1 MATAAPSSSISSIL
15 TTVPAVYNSPAHI
28 AQLKFFIATIVSNAN
43 ITIDENN
50 GKVPLLHV
58 NGVAHPFFVPNAAV
72 RFFLGQSATG
82 ELTHNEMIEWEETL
96 PYHNPPTFSSD
107 ELNKASTFVESLGQN
122 TENGTLRAVDVILF
136 ARFYPWWSAVDSD
149 VRDTYPIL
157 SKRIAQL
164 SQLPTIAKAIETL
177 TAKVN
182 VAPPKIIANESHRKI
197 NTNYSISLSHDQ
209 IKLPIPGQEN
219 VLITSALP
227 YVNNVPHLGNII
239 GAVLSADVYSRF
251 CRIRGINSLY
261 ICGTDEYGTA
271 TETKALEEGVTC
283 QELCDKFHKLHSD
296 VYKWFEI
303 DFDYFGRTTTPQ
315 QTVIAQD
322 IFKGLVKNEY
332 TLIES
337 MTQLYCEQC
346 HRFLADRYVEGT
358 CPKCG
363 YDDARGDQCDGC
375 GQLLNAHELIKP
387 RCKLDGNAPV
397 TRDSKHIFVDLPKLQ
412 PACEAFFK
420 ESSIKGNWT
429 SNGRTITASWLNEGL
444 KPRCITRDLKWGTP
458 VPYEGMED
466 KVFYVWYDAPIGY
479 PSITANYTP
488 DWEKWWKNPDEV
500 KLYQFMGKDNVPFHT
515 VIFPSC
521 LMGTNDP
528 WTLLHHLSTTEYLN
542 YEDTKFSKS
551 RNIGVFGDNAQ
562 ETGVPPS
569 VWRYYLLSSRPE
581 TNDSIFTWKE
591 MIAKNNNE
599 LLANVGNFCNRVIR
613 FLDSPKYNS
622 VLPAISIE
630 SDVEQ
635 EKMVADIQALV
646 GQYIDALK
654 QVKIR
659 AALRIAMEVSARG
672 NQYLQDQRLDNALY
686 ADQRTRCDTVVG
698 VAANLVYLLA
708 SLFFPFM
715 PSTSE
720 AIWRQ
725 LNAPPR
731 QLADQWTMDLL
742 PGHRIG
748 EPNIYSNALNRNK
761 K

>member
-1 MATAAPSSSISSIL
+1 MTIL
-15 TTVPAVYNSPAHI
+15 IYI
-28 AQLKFFIATIVSNAN
+28 
-43 ITIDENN
+43 
-50 GKVPLLHV
+50 
-58 NGVAHPFFVPNAAV
+58 
-72 RFFLGQSATG
+72 
-82 ELTHNEMIEWEETL
+82 
-96 PYHNPPTFSSD
+96 Y
-107 ELNKASTFVESLGQN
+107 
-122 TENGTLRAVDVILF
+122 
-136 ARFYPWWSAVDSD
+136 
-149 VRDTYPIL
+149 
-157 SKRIAQL
+157 
-164 SQLPTIAKAIETL
+164 
-177 TAKVN
+177 
-182 VAPPKIIANESHRKI
+182 IIAYH
-197 NTNYSISLSHDQ
+197 SIR
-209 IKLPIPGQEN
+209 LPIPGQEN

-283 QELCDKFHKLHSD
+283 QELCDKFHRLHSN

-303 DFDYFGRTTTPQ
+303 DFDYFGRTTTQQ
-315 QTVIAQD
+315 QTHIAQD
-322 IFKGLVKNEY
+322 IFKKLDKNGY

-363 YDDARGDQCDGC
+363 FDDARGDQCDGC
-375 GQLLNAHELIKP
+375 GQLLNAHELVKP
-387 RCKLDGNAPV
+387 RCKLDGNTPV
-397 TRDSKHIFVDLPKLQ
+397 TRDSNHIFVDLPKLQ

-420 ESSIKGNWT
+420 ESSVKGNWS
-429 SNGRTITASWLNEGL
+429 SNGRTITSSWLNEGL

-458 VPYEGMED
+458 VPYPGMED

-479 PSITANYTP
+479 PSITANYTSE
-488 DWEKWWKNPDEV
+488 WEQWWKNPDQV
-500 KLYQFMGKDNVPFHT
+500 KLYQFMGKDNVPFHS

-521 LMGTNDP
+521 LLGTGES

-569 VWRYYLLSSRPE
+569 VWRYYLLSARPE

-599 LLANVGNFCNRVIR
+599 LLANVGNFCNRVVR
-613 FLDSPKYNS
+613 FVDSPKYNS
-622 VLPAISIE
+622 VLPEFTVAEEPEQQLIADIE
-630 SDVEQ
+630 SLL
-635 EKMVADIQALV
+635 A
-646 GQYIDALK
+646 QYIDALN

-659 AALRIAMEVSARG
+659 AALRLAMEISSRG
-672 NQYLQDQRLDNALY
+672 NQYLQDQRLDNTLY
-686 ADQRTRCDTVVG
+686 AEQRSRCDTVVG
-698 VAANLVYLLA
+698 VTTNLVYLLA
-708 SLFFPFM
+708 SLFFPYM

-725 LNAPPR
+725 LNAPSR
-731 QLADQWTMDLL
+731 ALTDKWTAMDLL

-748 EPNIYSNALNRNK
+748 EPEYLFQRIDPKQELVWKAKYGGGSGASEASAASK
-761 K
+761 KAKGKRAPATTATKDGAAAPVTITAAAASS